1 MLIFM
6 LGILTN
12 PSEKRGLCLL
22 KLFSKMFHNLPNF
35 LNKKTQNLLV
45 LFFILMNYEFT
56 IHNCN
61 FAENVKTKKTIS
73 MYVFEFFHLNNI
85 AKRV

>member
-1 MLIFM
+1 MLIVM

-61 FAENVKTKKTIS
+61 FAENVKTKKKLLVCTYLSFFIS
-73 MYVFEFFHLNNI
+73 I
-85 AKRV
+85 I